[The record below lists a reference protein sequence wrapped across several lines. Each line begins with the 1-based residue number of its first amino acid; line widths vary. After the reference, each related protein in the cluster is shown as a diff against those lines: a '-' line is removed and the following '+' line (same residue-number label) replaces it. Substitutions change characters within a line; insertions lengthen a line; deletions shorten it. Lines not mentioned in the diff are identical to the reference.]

1 MFTSAPFRILVLA
14 AALTSPALAGTALAT
29 GYSVVP
35 GAVTSQR
42 WTHKDSR
49 TMLDGVGMT
58 QIGETYLEQS
68 GATGGGGQHS

>member
-1 MFTSAPFRILVLA
+1 MFTSKPFRILVLT
-14 AALTSPALAGTALAT
+14 AALTSPALAGTAFAT

-35 GAVTSQR
+35 GAATSQR

-58 QIGETYLEQS
+58 QISETYLEQS